1 MASPASAA
9 VAPPPVGRARMRG
22 MTPVDLVLV
31 GPAGATAVH
40 RAAAELVA
48 PTIRPVD
55 LGADPSGPVDED
67 EDDGN
72 GTPRPAAALVAGP
85 LDDPV
90 TTARQTTAILRA
102 RTAGADPT
110 PPPVVGLT
118 PPVSRLPSTTRA
130 TFDALGDT
138 ATALAVLPVLH
149 APAVRRAVDAA
160 SRLSVVHHVSVTV
173 RLPSPGPDEGTD
185 SPVDRAAT
193 VDAAVSAAL
202 AVALAVVRAPV
213 DAVTAHREDGDAVCV
228 LGAAGTPAARVVVGP
243 GDAVLA
249 LELEVADAAGM
260 VRLELDE
267 SARLLLDGRPAH
279 LGPPAPTPLHAW
291 GHVAQLERLARVA
304 QGTST
309 PWPPV
314 ATAGDVTRL
323 ALAADWSVSTGRRV
337 ATAEVPPD
345 EEPPGRLLA

>member
-1 MASPASAA
+1 
-9 VAPPPVGRARMRG
+9 

-48 PTIRPVD
+48 PTVRLVD
-55 LGADPSGPVDED
+55 PGDDPPDPIDAATGH
-67 EDDGN
+67 DGSSAA
-72 GTPRPAAALVAGP
+72 TPTAALVAGP

-90 TTARQTTAILRA
+90 TTLRETTAILRA
-102 RTAGADPT
+102 RTAGADASA
-110 PPPVVGLT
+110 PPVVGLA

-130 TFDALGDT
+130 TVDALADT
-138 ATALAVLPVLH
+138 ATALTALPVLH

-160 SRLSVVHHVSVTV
+160 SRLNVVHHVSVTV
-173 RLPSPGPDEGTD
+173 RLPRPELAEGTD
-185 SPVDRAAT
+185 SPVDRTAT

-213 DAVTAHREDGDAVCV
+213 DAVTAHRDDGDAVCV

-243 GDAVLA
+243 GDAGLE

-260 VRLELDE
+260 VRLELDDG
-267 SARLLLDGRPAH
+267 ARLLLDGRPAH
-279 LGPPAPTPLHAW
+279 LGPPAPSPLHAW

-304 QGTST
+304 RGTST

-323 ALAADWSVSTGRRV
+323 ALAADWSVSTGCRI
-337 ATAEVPPD
+337 ATGEIPPD
-345 EEPPGRLLA
+345 EVPPGRLLA